1 MKRINRD
8 IYLQCIQELDQA
20 KYSNNNNTNSIA
32 NSQQLGY
39 AKQQQQSKRGFL
51 SGLVTAAMQKK
62 QEVKEQ
68 AQDLAA
74 IAKLKAEEAHAELQ
88 QAVATEKAAVEEALK
103 T

>member
-8 IYLQCIQELDQA
+8 IYLQCIDELDQA
-20 KYSNNNNTNSIA
+20 KYSNNNTNSIA

-39 AKQQQQSKRGFL
+39 TKQHQQSKRSFL

-68 AQDLAA
+68 AQDLATL
-74 IAKLKAEEAHAELQ
+74 AKLKAEEAHAELQ

>member
-20 KYSNNNNTNSIA
+20 KYSNNNANSIA